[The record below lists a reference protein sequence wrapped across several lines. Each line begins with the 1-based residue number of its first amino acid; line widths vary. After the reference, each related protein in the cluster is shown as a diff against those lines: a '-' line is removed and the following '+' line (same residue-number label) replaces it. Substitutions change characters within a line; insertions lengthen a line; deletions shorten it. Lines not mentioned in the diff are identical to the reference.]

1 MKNLIPQA
9 QAQFGSGIGSPF
21 DDNTY
26 TDVPSLVSDGGFTTM
41 ELIVSNVLAMITV
54 IGSIMFIGYFLLG
67 AISWITSGGDSG
79 KINKARDQMMHGVL
93 GLLVLVLAYAIVG
106 LVGSVLGITN
116 ILNPAAVLEGL
127 VPN

>member
-1 MKNLIPQA
+1 MKNLIPQV
-9 QAQFGSGIGSPF
+9 QAQFGSGIVSPF

-26 TDVPSLVSDGGFTTM
+26 TDVDTLTTGDGAFTTM

-79 KINKARDQMMHGVL
+79 KVNKARDQMMHGVL

-127 VPN
+127 VP